1 MFATLGQFGL
11 RRNPVVALEAVR
23 PTLFLPHFI
32 GTPANAAFSLR
43 RQLII
48 FGCKFRYGFDRPP
61 VINACNQ
68 PSISLR
74 IPPQFVRGLHHTP
87 QYRHPHANC
96 VVVQ

>member
-32 GTPANAAFSLR
+32 GAPANAAFSLR

-61 VINACNQ
+61 VITPATNRRYRSA
-68 PSISLR
+68 SLR
-74 IPPQFVRGLHHTP
+74 
-87 QYRHPHANC
+87 NS
-96 VVVQ
+96 